1 MNSFDELVFSKLTR
15 KQAENAI
22 AEAEDAFF
30 NENHW
35 KREVKRTQEQFSQ
48 ELIKGGLSYK
58 ELREMADYFEKQY
71 ADDTARSIANKIRTR
86 VRCAEGLENEMKN
99 EKE

>member
-1 MNSFDELVFSKLTR
+1 MNKTIS
-15 KQAENAI
+15 
-22 AEAEDAFF
+22 
-30 NENHW
+30 
-35 KREVKRTQEQFSQ
+35 
-48 ELIKGGLSYK
+48 GGLSYR
-58 ELREMADYFEKQY
+58 ELREMADYFERQY